1 MGEEIVGIDI
11 GKGYVKFFSE
21 GKQGIYPSIVGVGT
35 VTNLEGKMVD
45 SLVLDGQ
52 AYTLGS
58 RASLCEISW
67 SMDDK
72 KSDLNSLIHVLNVSR
87 RHFTAD
93 VIVCGVGLPTGNYEA
108 EKQKL
113 KEMLSGK
120 FTFQIDGEEK
130 TVELVSYVIP
140 EGLGAYYFCTN
151 GGVDNVNQILIVDIG
166 YKTLDTIIAYG
177 TSVSYKGWGS
187 LLLGVEKVVSLI
199 SKGLSKKYGIVL
211 PEEKA
216 RINKAIAEYCADS
229 SSCKII
235 FKTKELDITELT
247 QEALRVVSKE
257 IVKNVQNIAEEN
269 AVENI
274 AFCGG
279 GSILFKQ
286 YLQSN
291 FPNAIFFTDIFANA
305 KGFYYLAKRK
315 HLANKARELASSL

>member
-21 GKQGIYPSIVGVGT
+21 GKQGIYPSTVGMGV
-35 VTNLEGKMVD
+35 VTNLDGKMVD
-45 SLVLDGQ
+45 SLIYEGQ

-58 RASLCEISW
+58 RASLCEIAW

-87 RHFTAD
+87 RHFTSD
-93 VIVCGVGLPTGNYEA
+93 VIVCGVGLPTGNFDA

-113 KEMLSGK
+113 KEMLTGK

-151 GGVDNVNQILIVDIG
+151 GGINNTNQILIVDIG

-187 LLLGVEKVVSLI
+187 FLLGVEKVVTLI
-199 SKGLSKKYGIVL
+199 SKALSKKYGIVL

-216 RINKAIAEYCADS
+216 RINRAISEYCVDS
-229 SSCKII
+229 NTCKII

-247 QEALRVVSKE
+247 QEALRIVSKE
-257 IVKNVQNIAEEN
+257 IIKNVQSVAEEN
-269 AVENI
+269 AVENV

-286 YLQSN
+286 YLQSS
-291 FPNAIFFTDIFANA
+291 FPGAIFFSDIFANA

-315 HLANKARELASSL
+315 HLASKAQELASSL